1 MLALLLLAGLLP
13 VTAWGL
19 LTGVAAHELLSL
31 SLGSLEQLLERA
43 DVEME
48 HSGTPALRAEIARA
62 RLNLAQ
68 AEVARRSMA
77 QRLPYAFALLMGA
90 SVVLAALTAGL
101 ISRRLSKPIE
111 QLTEGATRFAQGELT
126 HQIPE
131 RAGGKLDEL
140 QILIHQFNRMGSE
153 LRIQRERLQLS
164 EKLAAWQQVARALA
178 HELRNPL
185 TAMKL
190 SLGRLARWSQSGA
203 IERRESEAL
212 RESIQ
217 LLDEEIDVLM
227 RMTEA
232 FSSFA
237 RLPPPSPRPVELR
250 ALLQEVCA
258 LYRHQSS
265 VPIECTAD
273 GPVEVEA
280 DPDQLRR
287 AFGNL
292 VKNSIE
298 ASKAGD
304 GSVLVAVL
312 ANDASAQVTVNDR
325 GHGIPAPLHAPSIP
339 TLSTKS
345 GGSGLGL
352 TICQKIL
359 HDHGGSVRL
368 EPRPGGGTQ
377 AIVELPRRFA
387 QPRQEIA

>member
-1 MLALLLLAGLLP
+1 
-13 VTAWGL
+13 
-19 LTGVAAHELLSL
+19 
-31 SLGSLEQLLERA
+31 
-43 DVEME
+43 
-48 HSGTPALRAEIARA
+48 
-62 RLNLAQ
+62 AQ

-140 QILIHQFNRMGSE
+140 QILIRQFNRRGSE
-153 LRIQRERLQLS
+153 RRIQRERLQLS

-298 ASKAGD
+298 
-304 GSVLVAVL
+304 
-312 ANDASAQVTVNDR
+312 
-325 GHGIPAPLHAPSIP
+325 
-339 TLSTKS
+339 
-345 GGSGLGL
+345 
-352 TICQKIL
+352 
-359 HDHGGSVRL
+359 
-368 EPRPGGGTQ
+368 
-377 AIVELPRRFA
+377 
-387 QPRQEIA
+387 

>member
-1 MLALLLLAGLLP
+1 MLALLLLSGLVP
-13 VTAWGL
+13 VAAWGL
-19 LTGVAAHELLSL
+19 LTGVAGRELLGL
-31 SLGSLEQLLERA
+31 SLGSLERLLERA
-43 DVEME
+43 DLELE
-48 HSGTPALRAEIARA
+48 RSGTPALRDEIARA

-77 QRLPYAFALLMGA
+77 QRLPYAFALLVGA
-90 SVVLAALTAGL
+90 SAVFAALTAGL
-101 ISRRLSKPIE
+101 IGRRLSRPIE
-111 QLTEGATRFAQGELT
+111 QLTEGATRFAQGELS

-140 QILIHQFNRMGSE
+140 QILIRQFNRMGSE
-153 LRIQRERLQLS
+153 LRIQRERLQLT

-190 SLGRLARWSQSGA
+190 ALGRLARLCQSGA
-203 IERRESEAL
+203 IEQRDPEAL
-212 RESIQ
+212 RESVQ
-217 LLDEEIDVLM
+217 LLGEETDVLM

-232 FSSFA
+232 FSTFA
-237 RLPPPSPRPVELR
+237 RLPPPSPRPVDLR

-258 LYRHQSS
+258 LYQHQSP
-265 VPIECTAD
+265 VQIECAA
-273 GPVEVEA
+273 GEPVEVEA

-292 VKNSIE
+292 VKNAIE
-298 ASKAGD
+298 ASGPGD
-304 GSVLVAVL
+304 GAVQVAVL
-312 ANDASAQVTVNDR
+312 ASEISAQVTVNDHGR
-325 GHGIPAPLHAPSIP
+325 GIPGPLAGPSIP
-339 TLSTKS
+339 TVSTKI

-368 EPRPGGGTQ
+368 EPRPGGGTR

-387 QPRQEIA
+387 QPPQGVA